1 MISRKKN
8 RLMNNDSRTST
19 PSPVDGTPRS
29 SRSGSRII
37 NLVIGDILVFL
48 IFATI
53 GRRSHG
59 EAAGLNTIFQ
69 IILTA
74 LPFLAGWFIVSP
86 FIGAYRRGL
95 EINPASMAKRTFFA
109 WLASWPVAMILR
121 GIFVDH
127 AIPPWTFWLIAFL
140 ANTILLLLWRV
151 PRAFLGQVRE
161 RTQQSNA

>member
-1 MISRKKN
+1 MKSN
-8 RLMNNDSRTST
+8 AST
-19 PSPVDGTPRS
+19 PSPADGTPRS
-29 SRSGSRII
+29 SGPRGSRIV

-59 EAAGLNTIFQ
+59 EAAGLNTILQ
-69 IILTA
+69 IVLTA

-86 FIGAYRRGL
+86 FLKAFSRDL
-95 EINPASMAKRTFFA
+95 ETNPSAMAKRTLLA

-127 AIPPWTFWLIAFL
+127 AIPPWTFWLVAFL
-140 ANTILLLLWRV
+140 ANTILLLIWRV
-151 PRAFLGQVRE
+151 PLAFLGQVRE
-161 RTQQSNA
+161 RTRQHDV